1 LIEPSAGR
9 TRHLLVVEDDPGDV
23 LLTREA
29 LAGSTTPL
37 DVHVVDDGEAAV
49 DFLRR
54 VGGHRDAPRPDLVLL
69 DLNLPRLDGREV
81 LARIKS
87 DPGLRSIP
95 VVVLTTS
102 KAAEDVRRSYELH
115 ANAFVTKP
123 AELDRFL
130 SVVRQVGEFFLTVVR
145 LPTPG

>member
-1 LIEPSAGR
+1 MTEPSVRG
-9 TRHLLVVEDDPGDV
+9 TKHLLVVEDDPGNV

-29 LAGSTTPL
+29 LAGTSTPL
-37 DVHVVDDGEAAV
+37 DVHVVEDGEAAV

-54 VGGHRDAPRPDLVLL
+54 EGGHRDAPRPDLVLL

-102 KAAEDVRRSYELH
+102 KADEDVRRSYELH

-130 SVVRQVGEFFLTVVR
+130 SVVRQVGEFFLSVVR
-145 LPTPG
+145 LPTRT

>member
-1 LIEPSAGR
+1 MIDTPAG
-9 TRHLLVVEDDPGDV
+9 TKHLLVIEDDPGNV

-29 LAGSTTPL
+29 LAGTTTPL
-37 DVHVVDDGEAAV
+37 DVHVVEDGEAAV

-54 VGGHRDAPRPDLVLL
+54 VGGHGDAPRPDLVLL

-81 LARIKS
+81 LAHIKS
-87 DPGLRSIP
+87 DAGLRSIP

-102 KAAEDVRRSYELH
+102 KSDEDVRRSYELH

-123 AELDRFL
+123 VELDHFL
-130 SVVRQVGEFFLTVVR
+130 SVVRQVGEFFLTVVQ
-145 LPTPG
+145 LPTHG